1 MFTPQAL
8 AAVAKH
14 FARICNATNGSLLGS
29 EVCPPP
35 SGLPNNSFGLLG
47 TGAYPHSDLVAVT
60 NSRAIV
66 IGSANVSALSPN
78 DAT

>member
-1 MFTPQAL
+1 
-8 AAVAKH
+8 
-14 FARICNATNGSLLGS
+14 LGS

-47 TGAYPHSDLVAVT
+47 TGAYQHSDLVAVT